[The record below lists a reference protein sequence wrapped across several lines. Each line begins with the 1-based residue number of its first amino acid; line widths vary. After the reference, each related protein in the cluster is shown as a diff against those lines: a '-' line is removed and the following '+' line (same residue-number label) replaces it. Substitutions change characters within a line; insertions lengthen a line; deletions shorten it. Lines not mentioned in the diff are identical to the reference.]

1 VTNLQV
7 SGMNCQNCVRHV
19 ADAIQSVPGVRSA
32 TVSLENKNATVHWNS
47 GAQPD
52 IPAII
57 KAIKRAGYEAKE
69 WMPR

>member
-1 VTNLQV
+1 
-7 SGMNCQNCVRHV
+7 
-19 ADAIQSVPGVRSA
+19 
-32 TVSLENKNATVHWNS
+32 LENKNATVHWNS

-57 KAIKRAGYEAKE
+57 EAVKRAGYEAKE